1 MLVVGIV
8 VICLSNSSPFQF
20 RRILTLVENPG
31 IDSVLLL
38 FMEFLMIGFDLVDFG

>member
-1 MLVVGIV
+1 MVDWGFDLFMLLFVAL
-8 VICLSNSSPFQF
+8 LS
-20 RRILTLVENPG
+20 RILTLVENPG